1 MTFFEDYRLGDSHQ
15 SYGRTVTEADIV
27 AHAGQTGDFYPHH
40 MDAEFCATQPFG
52 QRMAHGTLILSMAI
66 GMLAGE
72 INEEAMSYGYDRVR
86 FVKPVFIGD
95 TIRAR
100 AEIVELIDHPRQ
112 PDLYGMAHERV
123 TVVNQQGETV
133 LALTKIYVVNRRPSA
148 PSADSPFEHESEH

>member
-1 MTFFEDYRLGDSHQ
+1 MTFFEDYRVGDRHE

-86 FVKPVFIGD
+86 FIKPVFIGD

-100 AEIVELIDHPRQ
+100 AEIVELVGHPRQ
-112 PDLYGMAHERV
+112 PDTYGMAHERV
-123 TVVNQQGETV
+123 DVVNQRGETV

-148 PSADSPFEHESEH
+148 SIAEPTTEHESEH